1 MPEEQNAGVQ
11 QQDNNGAV
19 VTTSNNGM
27 SVELKNDAAQVGT
40 VLDDVVNEGQ
50 AQQQQTVAQGQQQ
63 QTLAQGQQQQEAGGT
78 NTATQQLA
86 GAKQA
91 LDDAQADLAT
101 KGVDFNAME
110 QEFTKN
116 GSLSTDSYSKLE
128 AAGYP
133 KSVVNGVI
141 AGWQAAADRYVNT
154 VTDMAGGQE
163 DLQKLQQFVLSQGN
177 EMRQAYNDAIN
188 SENLG
193 QIQLVFAGIKAKMT
207 AAFGTAKSTIIG
219 NSAATGESAGYQTTA
234 EMIKDMSD
242 PRYQKDAAFTKEV
255 YRKVKNSTIF

>member
-1 MPEEQNAGVQ
+1 MPEEQNAVVQQQ
-11 QQDNNGAV
+11 QQDNNGSV

-27 SVELKNDAAQVGT
+27 SVELKNEAAQVGI

-50 AQQQQTVAQGQQQ
+50 AQQQTAAQGQQQ
-63 QTLAQGQQQQEAGGT
+63 QQQGAGDT

-86 GAKQA
+86 DARQA

-163 DLQKLQQFVLSQGN
+163 DLQKMQQFVLSQGN

-193 QIQLVFAGIKAKMT
+193 QIRLVFDGIKAKMT

-219 NSAATGESAGYQTTA
+219 NNAATGESAGYQTTA

>member
-1 MPEEQNAGVQ
+1 MPEEQNAGVQQQ

-50 AQQQQTVAQGQQQ
+50 AQQQTAAQAQQ
-63 QTLAQGQQQQEAGGT
+63 QQQQEAGDT

-86 GAKQA
+86 DARQA

-163 DLQKLQQFVLSQGN
+163 DLQKMQQFVLSQGN

-193 QIQLVFAGIKAKMT
+193 QIRLVFDGIKAKMT
-207 AAFGTAKSTIIG
+207 AAFGTTKSTIIG

>member
-1 MPEEQNAGVQ
+1 MAEEQNAGVQ
-11 QQDNNGAV
+11 QKDTNGAV

-27 SVELKNDAAQVGT
+27 SVSLKNDQAQVGN
-40 VLDDVVNEGQ
+40 VLDEVINEEGQ
-50 AQQQQTVAQGQQQ
+50 VQQQTAAQEQQQQTAGDTTSQGD
-63 QTLAQGQQQQEAGGT
+63 AA
-78 NTATQQLA
+78 QQLQ

-91 LDDAQADLAT
+91 LNDAQADLAT
-101 KGVDFNAME
+101 KGVDFAAME

-116 GSLSTDSYSKLE
+116 GSLSSESYSKLE

-141 AGWQAAADRYVNT
+141 AGWQAAADHYVNS
-154 VTDMAGGQE
+154 VTDMAGGKE
-163 DLQKLQQFVLSQGN
+163 DLQKMQQFVLSQGD
-177 EMRQAYNDAIN
+177 EMRKAYNDAIN

-193 QIQLVFAGIKAKMT
+193 QIRLVFEGIKSKMT
-207 AAFGTAKSTIIG
+207 AAFGTSKRTIIG
-219 NSAATGESAGYQTTA
+219 NSAATDTSVGYQTTA

-255 YRKVKNSTIF
+255 YRKVKNSPIF